1 MPQMQIRSAGPGSSA
16 PLGPADSRPQAD
28 RLEKAQATL
37 GLRSVFSDLLRQA
50 GQEGWQSAPQA
61 LRETGSAAHSETVT
75 AVAAVDAVASWDR
88 WLGAHADRYSFTT
101 SGSPSV
107 RPDKGLEDLR
117 QDYGRILQSAQA
129 AGAYAQPQAYL
140 RTLSQ
145 EDLRTV
151 QQVHARADAIDPAQ
165 LSHEGALN
173 LLLPPDAMVDL
184 DRDGVTEVG
193 GTKVILFPSSTTP
206 PEVCAAWNAATA
218 NLSPEEVLVRQLQMG
233 SGPQTQANT
242 RFDSQG
248 RVVDII
254 NPGDPGWVNP
264 FSDPSYTYKDF
275 AKEQLAL
282 LDKFKG
288 LMPADQVKRDEAF
301 WRSFLDALSAD
312 RQRAG
317 TT

>member
-117 QDYGRILQSAQA
+117 QDYGRILQGAQA

-140 RTLSQ
+140 KTLSQ

-173 LLLPPDAMVDL
+173 LLLPPDAMVDS

-193 GTKVILFPSSTTP
+193 GTKVMHFPSSTTP
-206 PEVCAAWNAATA
+206 PEVCAAWDAATA
-218 NLSPEEVLVRQLQMG
+218 NLSPEEVLLRQLQMG
-233 SGPQTQANT
+233 SGPQTQANL

-282 LDKFKG
+282 LNKFKG
-288 LMPADQVKRDEAF
+288 LMPEAQVKRDEAF
-301 WRSFLDALSAD
+301 WRSFRDALSAD
-312 RQRAG
+312 RPSAG
-317 TT
+317 AT

>member
-1 MPQMQIRSAGPGSSA
+1 MPNMQIRSAEPGSSV
-16 PLGPADSRPQAD
+16 PLSPVEFRPQAA
-28 RLEKAQATL
+28 RSEKAQAAQE
-37 GLRSVFSDLLRQA
+37 LRAVFSDLLRQA

-61 LRETGSAAHSETVT
+61 LTGNRGEARSQTVS
-75 AVAAVDAVASWDR
+75 AVDAVASWDR

>member
-1 MPQMQIRSAGPGSSA
+1 MQIRSAELGSSV
-16 PLGPADSRPQAD
+16 PLRPAEFRPQAA
-28 RLEKAQATL
+28 RSEKAQAAQE
-37 GLRSVFSDLLRQA
+37 LRAVFSDLVRQA
-50 GQEGWQSAPQA
+50 GQEGWQSAPKA
-61 LRETGSAAHSETVT
+61 LRETGSGVHSETVT

-117 QDYGRILQSAQA
+117 QDYGRILQGAQA

-193 GTKVILFPSSTTP
+193 GTKVMIFPSSTTP
-206 PEVCAAWNAATA
+206 PEVCAAWDAATA
-218 NLSPEEVLVRQLQMG
+218 KLSPEEVLLRQLQMG

-275 AKEQLAL
+275 ANEQLTL

-288 LMPADQVKRDEAF
+288 LMPEAQVKRDEAF
-301 WRSFLDALSAD
+301 WRSFRDALSAD
-312 RQRAG
+312 RPSAG
-317 TT
+317 AT

>member
-1 MPQMQIRSAGPGSSA
+1 MQIRSAGPGSTA

-50 GQEGWQSAPQA
+50 GQEGWQSAPKA
-61 LRETGSAAHSETVT
+61 LRETGSGAHSETVT
-75 AVAAVDAVASWDR
+75 AVDAVASWDR

-117 QDYGRILQSAQA
+117 QDYGRILQGAQA

-140 RTLSQ
+140 KTLSQ

-173 LLLPPDAMVDL
+173 LLLPPDAMVDS

-193 GTKVILFPSSTTP
+193 GTKVVLFPSSSTP
-206 PEVCAAWNAATA
+206 PEVCAAWDAATA
-218 NLSPEEVLVRQLQMG
+218 NLSMEEVWVRQWQMG
-233 SGPQTQANT
+233 SGPQTQANL

-275 AKEQLAL
+275 ANEQLTL

-288 LMPADQVKRDEAF
+288 LMPEAQVKRDENF
-301 WRSFLDALSAD
+301 WRSFRNALSAE
-312 RQRAG
+312 RPPAG
-317 TT
+317 AT